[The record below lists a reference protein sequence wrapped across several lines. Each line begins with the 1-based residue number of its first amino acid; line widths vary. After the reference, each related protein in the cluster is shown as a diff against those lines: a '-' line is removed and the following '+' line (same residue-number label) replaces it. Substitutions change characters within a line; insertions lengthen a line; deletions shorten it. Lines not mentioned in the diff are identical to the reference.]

1 MGPGYYGCIYSL
13 CCYDSKSSFCWLG
26 KSLKILKRGLY
37 ALTLT
42 LLFQTHLFA
51 EYLYKDE
58 VIHNPKFSEQIET
71 LGSTL
76 YKKTG
81 ISLRLVMVK
90 EIPKDMTMYAYEK
103 NILKQFDTPTVLLTF
118 SEMNKEV
125 DIEANEQSLYK
136 YFDKKQVLSPVTS
149 YVQAFIMATV
159 YAKSWDEFTS
169 MMSNTGGT
177 ILPLLGGK
185 AKKREITDKYAAAMF
200 NGYLDIVQQIAKAK
214 GVKLGHGFDSNA
226 NQASLFYVK
235 LLFYGFLL
243 YGIVMLFKRRI
254 YKMRHKN
261 EHYKKW

>member
-1 MGPGYYGCIYSL
+1 
-13 CCYDSKSSFCWLG
+13 
-26 KSLKILKRGLY
+26 LKVLKRGLY
-37 ALTLT
+37 ALILT

-71 LGSTL
+71 IGSEL

-81 ISLRLVMVK
+81 ISLRLLMLK
-90 EIPKDMTMYAYEK
+90 EMPKDMTMYKYEQ
-103 NILKQFDTPTVLLTF
+103 NMLNQFKSPTVLLTF
-118 SEMNKEV
+118 SEMNSLV
-125 DIEANEQSLYK
+125 DIEVNDASLYK

-149 YVQAFIMATV
+149 YVQAFMMAAF

-169 MMSNTGGT
+169 MMGNTGGT

-185 AKKREITDKYAAAMF
+185 AKKGMITDKYSAAMF
-200 NGYLDIVQQIAKAK
+200 NGYLDIAQQIAKAK
-214 GVKLGHGFDSNA
+214 GIELGHGFDSDA
-226 NQASLFYVK
+226 NQSSLFYVRI
-235 LLFYGFLL
+235 LFYGFII
-243 YGIVMLFKRRI
+243 YAIVMILKRKV

>member
-1 MGPGYYGCIYSL
+1 
-13 CCYDSKSSFCWLG
+13 
-26 KSLKILKRGLY
+26 LKVLKRGLY
-37 ALTLT
+37 ALILT

-71 LGSTL
+71 IGSEL

-81 ISLRLVMVK
+81 ISLRLLMLK
-90 EIPKDMTMYAYEK
+90 EIPKDMTMYKYEQ
-103 NILKQFDTPTVLLTF
+103 NMLNQFKSPTVLLTF
-118 SEMNKEV
+118 SEMNSLV
-125 DIEANEQSLYK
+125 DIEVNDASLYK

-149 YVQAFIMATV
+149 YVQAFMMAAF

-169 MMSNTGGT
+169 MMGNTGGT

-185 AKKREITDKYAAAMF
+185 AKKGMITDKYSAAMF
-200 NGYLDIVQQIAKAK
+200 NGYLDIAQQIAKAK
-214 GVKLGHGFDSNA
+214 GIELGHGFDSDA
-226 NQASLFYVK
+226 NQSSLFYVRI
-235 LLFYGFLL
+235 LFYGFII
-243 YGIVMLFKRRI
+243 YAIVMILKRKV